1 MLSKRKPYNTYMKEF
16 KLEVALR
23 DSYADRQ
30 GERSEGG

>member
-23 DSYADRQ
+23 DSYPK
-30 GERSEGG
+30 GT